1 VVAVAVV
8 LVAISRLS
16 PAKLRFLGSLAIGTG
31 TLGLLVFIGWE
42 LANWLIMVP
51 TDYRRYSFQRILFA
65 IGTNTDVPLVQLT
78 VAGAVCWFVGT
89 LRNKRSPMDIHRD
102 LEVAGSV

>member
-1 VVAVAVV
+1 LWFVVAVAAVMM
-8 LVAISRLS
+8 AITRLS
-16 PAKLRFLGSLAIGTG
+16 PGKLCFLGSLAIGTG
-31 TLGLLVFIGWE
+31 TVGLLVFIGWD
-42 LANWLIMVP
+42 LANWLRMDP

-89 LRNKRSPMDIHRD
+89 LRNKRPPMDIH
-102 LEVAGSV
+102 